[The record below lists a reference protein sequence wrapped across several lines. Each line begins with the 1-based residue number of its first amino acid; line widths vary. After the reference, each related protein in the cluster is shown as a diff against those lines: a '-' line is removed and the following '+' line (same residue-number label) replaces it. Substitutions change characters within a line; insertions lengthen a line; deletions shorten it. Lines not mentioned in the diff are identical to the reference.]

1 MYRGAER
8 RAASR
13 GNRGDE
19 PHRRDLVSR
28 VLEAYREMPGLQI
41 RAEQGARLFGIR
53 SVTARIV
60 LNDLVSD
67 GRLSL
72 TADGQYRLP

>member
-1 MYRGAER
+1 MNRGAER

-19 PHRRDLVSR
+19 PHRGDLVSR
-28 VLEAYREMPGLQI
+28 ILGAYMEMPGLQL
-41 RAEQGARLFGIR
+41 RPEQGARLFGIR
-53 SVTARIV
+53 SATARIV
-60 LNDLVSD
+60 LNDLVND